1 MAAAR
6 TSGGSSETSASFLA
20 EENLKSKLLI
30 TTEGGSNMKRDM
42 PPVHPGEILLEDFL
56 TPLGIT
62 QYRLAKS
69 IGVPQRRIGEIV
81 AGKRAITADT
91 ALRLSRF
98 FGTDA
103 QSWVNLQAHYDLEIA
118 KEKLEGRLE
127 KEVTPMNQVA

>member
-1 MAAAR
+1 
-6 TSGGSSETSASFLA
+6 
-20 EENLKSKLLI
+20 
-30 TTEGGSNMKRDM
+30 MKRDM

-118 KEKLEGRLE
+118 KVKLEGRLE
-127 KEVTPMNQVA
+127 KEVIPMNQVA

>member
-1 MAAAR
+1 
-6 TSGGSSETSASFLA
+6 
-20 EENLKSKLLI
+20 
-30 TTEGGSNMKRDM
+30 MKRDM

-56 TPLGIT
+56 KPLGIT

-69 IGVPQRRIGEIV
+69 IGVPQRRISEIV

-103 QSWVNLQAHYDLEIA
+103 QSWVNLQAHYDLENT

-127 KEVTPMNQVA
+127 KEVTPMTQVPELAWNKRPVSLGA